1 MLELVKK
8 CRATIPKKHYEILQK
23 VHILTKPFIYK
34 YLIYCELR
42 CEPLQFRKIDDINL
56 FYFESKSLAP
66 KYMLE
71 LVQPHLP
78 IKHAHDFR
86 SKEIFTVWQFC

>member
-23 VHILTKPFIYK
+23 VHILTKPFIYSISIL
-34 YLIYCELR
+34 YIVNFVVNPY
-42 CEPLQFRKIDDINL
+42 INL